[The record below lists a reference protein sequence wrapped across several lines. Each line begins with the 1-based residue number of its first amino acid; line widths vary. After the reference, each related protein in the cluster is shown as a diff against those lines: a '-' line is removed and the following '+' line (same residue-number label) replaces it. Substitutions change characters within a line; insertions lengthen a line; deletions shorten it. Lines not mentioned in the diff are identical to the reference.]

1 MMGTLTPAREDAVA
15 SAGESTEDRD
25 DTALVRRAQSGDG
38 RAFESLYRSH
48 VALVRHV
55 ARDNVKDPAAL
66 DDLVQEVFTR
76 AFVHLPRLREPER
89 FRPWLL
95 SICRRAAIDQR
106 RLRQSS
112 RSVLDPDAGVDTA
125 SDAAGP
131 AASAEI
137 RAELASVHDAVARL
151 PRRDALALNLV
162 GHLGFGPAEVAA
174 ALGVSTGAAKVVV
187 HRARQ
192 RLRAVLDVETE
203 AETPTQTEPVTPTAI
218 DAESGVVQ
226 PVISQSTE

>member
-1 MMGTLTPAREDAVA
+1 MADPGQST
-15 SAGESTEDRD
+15 GERD
-25 DTALVRRAQSGDG
+25 DVDLVVRAQAGDA
-38 RAFESLYRSH
+38 RAFDALYRSH

-55 ARDNVKDPAAL
+55 ARDNVREPAAL

-89 FRPWLL
+89 FRPWLV

-106 RLRQSS
+106 RIRQNS
-112 RSVLDPDAGVDTA
+112 RSVLDPDAGLDTP

-131 AASAEI
+131 MASAEI
-137 RAELASVHDAVARL
+137 RAELAEVHAAVSRL

-162 GHLGFGPAEVAA
+162 GHLGFGPAEVGA
-174 ALGVSTGAAKVVV
+174 ALGISAGAAKVVV

-192 RLRAVLDVETE
+192 RLRAALDVED
-203 AETPTQTEPVTPTAI
+203 TAAP
-218 DAESGVVQ
+218 DQ
-226 PVISQSTE
+226 PLASPQSTE